1 MNSHRKQALG
11 ALVIVL
17 VLAAGYVLKFGLYPR
32 YFDIQWDEEV
42 QLHDGQVILVHV
54 TNTYERQGVRFKPY
68 DENNIAFR
76 GKTLTFEPEPGQ
88 RYTFHTRMPVA
99 YIGQFDKEWYVVISG
114 QGPYGNHPDEMPTR
128 WGNDFTTLV
137 QRLAILRDGSF
148 TPIPWDMAPPQLVK
162 MNLVESAFFTD
173 FVAWDGIRLT
183 LDQKEKFNANHITP
197 YRQEITRPIRLQKTQ
212 GKTK

>member
-1 MNSHRKQALG
+1 MTPRSRQVLG
-11 ALVIVL
+11 TLAIVL

-32 YFDIQWDEEV
+32 YFDIEWDEEV
-42 QLHDGQVILVHV
+42 QLHDGRVIVVHV
-54 TNTYERQGVRFKPY
+54 KNTYERQGVRFKPY

-88 RYTFHTRMPVA
+88 RYTLHTRMPVA
-99 YIGQFDKEWYVVISG
+99 YLGQFDKDWYMVISG

-148 TPIPWDMAPPQLVK
+148 TPIPWAKAPPQLEK
-162 MNLVESAFFTD
+162 MNLVESAFFAD
-173 FVAWDGIRLT
+173 FVAWNGKRLT
-183 LDQKEKFNANHITP
+183 LDQKKIFNDTNATP
-197 YRQEITRPIRLQKTQ
+197 YHQEITRPIGLQKTQ
-212 GKTK
+212 GETK